1 MKKIIVA
8 LFIVI
13 NIFVPVC
20 SYASILD
27 EVPPYVEIIG
37 INESDY
43 IISKTLKEN
52 EILIELEEKDTG
64 FKYSWSFDKDKI
76 KDKIKLNFNI
86 DFNSKKQNE
95 IESITGDM
103 DKIYLSFAHHGDLPS
118 NAKIKVD
125 VSNKFKDKDKLY
137 LYYYNE
143 DKKQVEFIDNN
154 IVVKDGYAEF
164 ELEHCSEYF
173 LTGAVVND
181 AQNNPKSLNSVIIIL
196 FGFVMILMT
205 YTLFRK

>member
-1 MKKIIVA
+1 MKKIIFA
-8 LFIVI
+8 LFVII

-43 IISKTLKEN
+43 IISKTLREN

-76 KDKIKLNFNI
+76 EDKIKLDFSI
-86 DFNSKKQNE
+86 DFNSKNQNE

-103 DKIYLSFAHHGDLPS
+103 DKLYLSFAHHGDLPS